1 MIIYKTINK
10 VNGKFYVGQDSR
22 NNPNYLGS
30 GSLLKNAIKKYGR
43 ENFVKEILEEC
54 NSLQELSEREKYW
67 IKETKAQEL
76 GYNISDGG
84 FQNDFAWSEKQRK
97 IHSDYMKNEFDCY
110 SEEFLNKQKSENK
123 LGNKNPM
130 WGKTASEETRKRMSE
145 AHKKN
150 PVRYWLG
157 KKQSAESN
165 EKRRQASLKFRHT
178 KEYKESIR
186 GEGNYFYGKTHSE
199 EARKKI
205 SESRKVK
212 SPEQKL
218 ETYIKFHISRYGSE
232 PSEEKTQSKLMEY
245 RKMNNA

>member
-1 MIIYKTINK
+1 MIIYKTTNLI
-10 VNGKFYVGQDSR
+10 NGKFYIGQDSK
-22 NNPNYLGS
+22 NNPKYLGS
-30 GSLLKNAIKKYGR
+30 GSLLKNAIKKYGK

-54 NSLQELSEREKYW
+54 CSLEELSKREKYW
-67 IKETKAQEL
+67 IKETKSQEL

-84 FQNDFAWSEKQRK
+84 FQNDFVWSDEQRK
-97 IHSDYMKNEFDCY
+97 RHSQYMKNEFDSY
-110 SEEFLNKQKSENK
+110 SKQFLNKQKSENK
-123 LGNKNPM
+123 IGDKNPI
-130 WGKTASEETRKRMSE
+130 WGKTASEETRRRMSE

-157 KKQSAESN
+157 KNQSAESN

-178 KEYKESIR
+178 EEYKESIR

-205 SESRKVK
+205 SASKKSK

-218 ETYIKFHISRYGSE
+218 ETYIKFYVSRYGFE
-232 PSEEKTQSKLMEY
+232 PCKEKKKTKLIEY
-245 RKMNNA
+245 RKLNNA